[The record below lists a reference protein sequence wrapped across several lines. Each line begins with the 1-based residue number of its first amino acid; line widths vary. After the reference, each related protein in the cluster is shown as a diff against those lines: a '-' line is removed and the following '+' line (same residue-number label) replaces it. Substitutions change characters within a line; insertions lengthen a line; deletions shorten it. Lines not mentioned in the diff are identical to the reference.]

1 MDEIKLS
8 DELLDMSYKM
18 LMFSMCKTERDK
30 ELLKIMCEICQKH
43 DLSIRKFMM
52 AFDEVTR
59 RLQELENNNA
69 EN

>member
-18 LMFSMCKTERDK
+18 LMFSMCDTEQDK
-30 ELLKIMCEICQKH
+30 EMFKLICEICRKY
-43 DLSIRKFMM
+43 DLSVRKYMM

-59 RLQELENNNA
+59 RLQEMENNDVKD
-69 EN
+69 